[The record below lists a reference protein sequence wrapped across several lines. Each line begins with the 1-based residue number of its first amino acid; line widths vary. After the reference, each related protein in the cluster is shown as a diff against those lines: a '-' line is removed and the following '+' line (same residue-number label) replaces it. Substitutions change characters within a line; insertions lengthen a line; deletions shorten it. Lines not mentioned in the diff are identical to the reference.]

1 MNHQRLEML
10 SSRRTGIWLPAA
22 LLVFHPLNAHAS
34 FLEGDALDTMA
45 NVISWGVLFIV
56 PTVVVSL
63 FWFVHILPEKIARK
77 RQHPQEKAIQ
87 CLCLLSLVFGGLL
100 WPIALLWAYTKP
112 VLYKMA
118 YGTDTVPHEPQAA
131 TVPSELPKSSSPDTA
146 LHPATPEGK
155 A

>member
-1 MNHQRLEML
+1 MYYQRFTCQFRPHPGLGL
-10 SSRRTGIWLPAA
+10 AA
-22 LLVFHPLNAHAS
+22 VFPVLYPLNASAS
-34 FLEGDALDTMA
+34 FLHGEALDTMA

-56 PTVVVSL
+56 PAVAVSL

-100 WPIALLWAYTKP
+100 WPVALLWAFTKP
-112 VLYKMA
+112 VLYKLA

-131 TVPSELPKSSSPDTA
+131 PAPPSINPRGEA
-146 LHPATPEGK
+146 
-155 A
+155 